1 MKKSKYKKIY
11 KTLKSLFNSN
21 PPLSFQA
28 KMSLSSS
35 VLACQFDN
43 WILCSFYVRCDKRDL
58 EIGPYQG
65 LILPCTNIKYGAG
78 VCGTTAL
85 KKQTIIVKD
94 VLEYADYISCDSNTK
109 SEIVVPIFNKKKLMA
124 VLDIDSKKRHDF
136 DKIDK
141 ENLEKIATLFFK
153 KNRK

>member
-1 MKKSKYKKIY
+1 MKKTIYKEIY

-28 KMSLSSS
+28 KMSLSAS

-43 WILCSFYVRCDKRDL
+43 WIFCGFYVSYDKRDL

-65 LILPCTNIKYGAG
+65 INLPCTNIKYGAG

-85 KKQTIIVKD
+85 KKQTIIVND
-94 VLEYADYISCDSNTK
+94 VLEYANYISCDSNTK

-124 VLDIDSKKRHDF
+124 VLDIDSNKRNDF

-141 ENLEKIATLFFK
+141 ENLEKIATLFFTR
-153 KNRK
+153 NRN

>member
-1 MKKSKYKKIY
+1 MKKSIYKKVY

-35 VLACQFDN
+35 VLAFQFDN
-43 WILCSFYVRCDKRDL
+43 WIFCGFYVSCNNRDL

-65 LILPCTNIKYGAG
+65 TMLPCTNIKYGAG

-85 KKQTIIVKD
+85 KKQTIIVNN
-94 VLEYADYISCDSNTK
+94 VLECANYISCDSDTK
-109 SEIVVPIFNKKKLMA
+109 SEIVVPIFNKKKLIA
-124 VLDIDSKKRHDF
+124 VLDIDSNKRNNF
-136 DKIDK
+136 DNIDK
-141 ENLEKIATLFFK
+141 ENLEKISTLFFEQNQK
-153 KNRK
+153 

>member
-11 KTLKSLFNSN
+11 ETLKSLFYSN
-21 PPLSFQA
+21 PPVSFQA
-28 KMSLSSS
+28 KMSLSAS

-43 WILCSFYVRCDKRDL
+43 WIFCGFYVSCNKSDL

-65 LILPCTNIKYGAG
+65 RILPCTNIKYGAG

-85 KKQTIIVKD
+85 KKQTIIVNN
-94 VLEYADYISCDSNTK
+94 VLECENYISCDSDTK
-109 SEIVVPIFNKKKLMA
+109 SEIVVPIFNKKKLIA
-124 VLDIDSKKRHDF
+124 VLDIDSNKRNDF

-141 ENLEKIATLFFK
+141 ENLEKISALFFEQNK
-153 KNRK
+153 K

>member
-1 MKKSKYKKIY
+1 MKKSAYNKVY

-28 KMSLSSS
+28 KMSLSAS

-43 WILCSFYVRCDKRDL
+43 WIFCGFYVSCNTRDL

-65 LILPCTNIKYGAG
+65 RILPCTNIKYGAG

-85 KKQTIIVKD
+85 KEQTIIVD
-94 VLEYADYISCDSNTK
+94 NVLECTNYISCDSDTK
-109 SEIVVPIFNKKKLMA
+109 SEIVVPIFNKRKLIA
-124 VLDIDSKKRHDF
+124 VLDIDSNKRNDF
-136 DKIDK
+136 DNIDK
-141 ENLEKIATLFFK
+141 ENLEKISNLFFK
-153 KNRK
+153 QNQK

>member
-1 MKKSKYKKIY
+1 MKKSVYNKVY

-28 KMSLSSS
+28 KMSLSAS

-43 WILCSFYVRCDKRDL
+43 WIFCGFYVSCNNRDL

-65 LILPCTNIKYGAG
+65 AILPCTNIKYGAG
-78 VCGTTAL
+78 VCGSAAL
-85 KKQTIIVKD
+85 KRQTIIVKN
-94 VLEYADYISCDSNTK
+94 VLKCANYISCDSDTK
-109 SEIVVPIFNKKKLMA
+109 SEIVVPIFNKKKLVA
-124 VLDIDSKKRHDF
+124 VLDIDSNKRNDF

-141 ENLEKIATLFFK
+141 ENLEKISTLFFK
-153 KNRK
+153 QNQK